1 MNNLAGHSVLFLS
14 AFAPAVLFMKLAID
28 KYSSLLSGNGYSPKK
43 ELLENHIRMHFQYV
57 RKQMVVIGRGN
68 DKIEGYFEA
77 YPNGEYFF
85 YLSDHTEL
93 LRLRK
98 DHFGWALVCIS
109 DGDERKHKFVMPLI
123 LYLEARLFN

>member
-1 MNNLAGHSVLFLS
+1 MNQFAGHSVLFLS
-14 AFAPAVLFMKLAID
+14 AFAPAVIFMKLAMD
-28 KYSSLLSGNGYSPKK
+28 RYGRLWSENGGSLKK

-57 RKQMVVIGRGN
+57 KKEMAVISRGN
-68 DKIEGYFEA
+68 EKIEGYFEA

-85 YLSDHTEL
+85 YLSDHSEF

-123 LYLEARLFN
+123 LYLEGRLFN